1 MDKEPLYRIKQVP
14 EDFIV
19 IEKPSLDLVDGGKYS
34 YFTIRKRGYTTLRA
48 VHMISRAL
56 GIEYKRVGYCGSKD
70 KQAVTE
76 QALSINDMP
85 RERLAGLRL
94 PGIGI
99 EFIGQGERPLRL
111 GELERN
117 HFRITVREIAG
128 LPKSI
133 SRYVNYYGSQRF
145 GRHNAAVGRALVR
158 RRYIEAITLICES
171 SDEYADQLH
180 TFLGEHPNNPIGALR
195 LLPKTLLMLYVHAY
209 QAILWNE
216 TVERFM
222 ERGGSAPFAP
232 LIGFGTQT
240 NDPVLGEIIEN
251 ILTREGLTVRDFVF
265 RDMPELCAEGGD
277 RAIFVDV
284 ADLVIGPLE
293 DNDLGPGKRS
303 CIEFS
308 LPPGSY
314 ATVFID
320 QLFSAVP

>member
-1 MDKEPLYRIKQVP
+1 MSYRIKQVP

-19 IEKPSLDLVDGGKYS
+19 IEKPSLALVEGGKYA
-34 YFTIRKRGYTTLRA
+34 YFTVRKKGYTTLRA
-48 VHMISRAL
+48 VHMIARVL

-76 QALSINDMP
+76 QAFSINDMP
-85 RERLAGLRL
+85 KERLAGLRL
-94 PGIGI
+94 PGVEIN
-99 EFIGQGERPLRL
+99 FIGRGERPLRL
-111 GELERN
+111 GELEKN
-117 HFRITVREIAG
+117 HFRIIIREIQN
-128 LPKSI
+128 LPTPI

-158 RRYIEAITLICES
+158 RRYVEAITLICES

-180 TFLGEHPNNPIGALR
+180 TFIGEHPNNPIGALR

-216 TVERFM
+216 TVERYLE
-222 ERGGSAPFAP
+222 ERGSALSAP
-232 LIGFGTQT
+232 LIGFGTQAS
-240 NDPVLGEIIEN
+240 DPLINKIVED
-251 ILTREGLTVRDFVF
+251 ILTREGLTPRDFVF
-265 RDMPELCAEGGD
+265 RDMPELCAEGGE

-284 ADLVIGPLE
+284 PNLVVGRLE
-293 DNDLGPGKRS
+293 DNELGPGKKS
-303 CIEFS
+303 CVEFS

-320 QLFSAVP
+320 QLFSAAL